1 MIIIRVCYCFI
12 KVSSVFVGSVSVY
25 NCINCV
31 ALSAGGVDEAAC
43 SSAEPPPGALLS
55 LSIPIS
61 GGV

>member
-1 MIIIRVCYCFI
+1 M
-12 KVSSVFVGSVSVY
+12 FVGSVSVY